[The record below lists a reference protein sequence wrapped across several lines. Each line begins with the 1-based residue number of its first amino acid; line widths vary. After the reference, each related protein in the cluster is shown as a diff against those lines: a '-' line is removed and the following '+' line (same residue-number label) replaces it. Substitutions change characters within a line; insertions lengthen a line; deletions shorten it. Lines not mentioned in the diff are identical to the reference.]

1 MASPIQQ
8 TGINR
13 VTGVSRN
20 VICLFLIASYLFIPI
35 TAEASDGWLES
46 PACISAKEM
55 GSENGVKLTPQ
66 DLVSTLV
73 KGYRE
78 AGAQG
83 VEPKIEEINIGDG
96 KVAML
101 YGEIEGSQHG
111 NMVITN
117 NRSACHKFYSYCS
130 KERID
135 SAKKCFNKILSES
148 VKSNIYSHSGNQAL
162 STTAGM
168 NQEMGNN
175 TAEVNK
181 KLNEVY
187 GKLLKEMPP
196 EFKGKLIKS
205 EQVWIKYRDSTVAI
219 TAWQEAGGTAQLLNQ
234 DGEYLKLEKD
244 RLKFLESI
252 LNQE

>member
-1 MASPIQQ
+1 MASTRQQ
-8 TGINR
+8 TEMRG
-13 VTGVSRN
+13 VTVVSRN
-20 VICLFLIASYLFIPI
+20 VICVFLMASCLFISI
-35 TAEASDGWLES
+35 VAEASDGWLGS

-55 GSENGVKLTPQ
+55 GSKNGVKFTPQ
-66 DLVSTLV
+66 DFARTLA
-73 KGYRE
+73 KGYRR

-83 VEPKIEEINIGDG
+83 VEPKIDEINIGHG
-96 KVAML
+96 KAAMI
-101 YGEIEGSQHG
+101 YVEIEGRQHG
-111 NMVITN
+111 NVVLTN
-117 NRSACHKFYSYCS
+117 NRSACHRFYSYCA

-135 SAKKCFNKILSES
+135 SAKKCFDKILSKS
-148 VKSNIYSHSGNQAL
+148 VKSNVYSHPGGQAP

-205 EQVWIKYRDSTVAI
+205 EQVWIKYRDSTVAV